1 MRTWNGPNGLLPGK
15 SWFRNLLDEMS
26 ITLILETLKPML
38 CYNAMLQCLYVI
50 MLQRNSAMSGKVSKT
65 PVTFCKGGTPTP
77 HPHAHTH
84 TNLQCQNIAML

>member
-26 ITLILETLKPML
+26 ITLILETLRPML

-50 MLQRNSAMSGKVSKT
+50 MLQRNSAMSG
-65 PVTFCKGGTPTP
+65 
-77 HPHAHTH
+77 
-84 TNLQCQNIAML
+84 NIAMLQYRNVTMQYRNVTMQYCNVTM